1 MNTSMYQF
9 GYVGVGVCQDC
20 YDPKHL
26 WVYSGYELYSTGDP
40 RICCERCWYRIITW
54 CIQDTSDVGVRAQW
68 LAYDKANLPS
78 SRANIILND
87 PLCEACNNPEIGV
100 RESYNAFELVEA
112 HLMTGEV
119 LLVHRQCSQ
128 RADCCDVQY
137 VNYVSRTERDYR
149 DYNYFIEVIGEGLQC
164 SQCFATQANQ
174 WDENLDAYS
183 QCNNCNEYELR
194 GSMRQWEGERYC
206 EGCYSSNVY
215 SCEDCNYL
223 YWDGDNHDCPN
234 DEHEDESVI
243 HSFSY
248 KPSPYFF
255 GEAKYH
261 LGFELEV
268 ETRSQS
274 PSRYSGAETAQD
286 ELGAHA
292 YMKEDGS
299 LNDGF
304 EIVTHPHTLSEYRS
318 NFNWHALDKLRR
330 QGYRSWSTETCGL
343 HVHISRTAF
352 GITNEDGVHY
362 TRIILARQAH
372 ELRFMKLI
380 YDNQRQVERI
390 AGRNNTNYASFMDK
404 GNLVRK
410 VKYGSQNNGRYSAVN
425 TDNNDTLEVRVFRG
439 SLRKERVLSA
449 LEFVHACAEYTR
461 DLPVNGKNRALTWLH
476 FTAYVSTHA
485 ETYPNLSTIMSES
498 FAGDSSPDEN

>member
-1 MNTSMYQF
+1 MSSQYQF
-9 GYVGVGVCQDC
+9 GYVGVGTCLDC
-20 YDPKHL
+20 YNPKHL
-26 WVYSGYELYSTGDP
+26 WAYSGYEVRALSGVP
-40 RICCERCWYRIITW
+40 RTACENCWHRIIAW
-54 CIQDTSDVGVRAQW
+54 CIQDCADGELRSQW
-68 LAYDKANLPS
+68 LVYDRANLPS
-78 SRANIILND
+78 QRDGIVFD
-87 PLCEACNNPEIGV
+87 EPVCEVCYNPED
-100 RESYNAFELVEA
+100 REHSSHTLVEA
-112 HLMTGEV
+112 HLMTSDV
-119 LLVHRQCSQ
+119 LLVHRACSLQ
-128 RADCCDVQY
+128 HTCCNVRYATYYSRA
-137 VNYVSRTERDYR
+137 ERDSR
-149 DYNYFIEVIGEGLQC
+149 DFTYFSEVQTEGTMC
-164 SQCFATQANQ
+164 SQCFATHANN
-174 WDENLDAYS
+174 WSRNFEAFHE
-183 QCNNCNEYELR
+183 CPNCNEHCLR
-194 GSMRQWEGERYC
+194 GSMVQWDGERYC
-206 EGCYSSNVY
+206 ENCYSDNVY
-215 SCEDCNYL
+215 NCEECDYL
-223 YWDGDNHDCPN
+223 IWSGDSHDCPN
-234 DEHEDESVI
+234 DEHEDDSVI

-248 KPSPYFF
+248 KPTPYFF
-255 GEAKYH
+255 GKAKYH

-292 YMKEDGS
+292 YIKEDGS

-304 EIVTHPHTLSEYRS
+304 EIVTHPHTLNEYQS
-318 NFNWHALDKLRR
+318 NFGWHTLDKLRR
-330 QGYRSWSTETCGL
+330 QGYRSWNTETCGL

-362 TRIILARQAH
+362 TRVILARQAH

-390 AGRNNTNYASFMDK
+390 AGRNSTHYASFQDK

-476 FTAYVSTHA
+476 FTAYVSNNA

-498 FAGDSSPDEN
+498 FAGDTSPDEN